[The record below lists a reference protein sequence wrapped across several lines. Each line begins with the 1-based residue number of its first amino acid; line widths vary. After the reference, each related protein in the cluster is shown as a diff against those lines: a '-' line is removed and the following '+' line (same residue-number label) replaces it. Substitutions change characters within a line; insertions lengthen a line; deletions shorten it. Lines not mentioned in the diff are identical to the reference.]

1 MDTPAVCNKN
11 CVCVDGDCEFF
22 HLPILKDRKIIKKIY
37 DGLSGISK
45 VEENAEK
52 RKANCRFGQLCYNR
66 ECGFRHRVSVKDR
79 ERLIKE
85 FNDFKLNDIKVERKP
100 KEVKVKSFNISHK
113 NAFDLLEDVEEKEEV
128 KKVEV
133 KKSWADLVDDDF
145 QMKF

>member
-1 MDTPAVCNKN
+1 MSKMTTPVCNKN
-11 CVCVDGDCEFF
+11 CVCVDSDCEFF
-22 HLPILKDRKIIKKIY
+22 HLPVFKDRKIIKKIY

-45 VEENAEK
+45 TEENAEK

-85 FNDFKLNDIKVERKP
+85 FNDFKLKDIKVEKDV

-113 NAFDLLEDVEEKEEV
+113 NAFELLEGVEEVE
-128 KKVEV
+128 KVEI

-145 QMKF
+145 YMNY

>member
-1 MDTPAVCNKN
+1 MSKMTTPVCNKN
-11 CVCVDGDCEFF
+11 CVCVDSDCEFF
-22 HLPILKDRKIIKKIY
+22 HLPVFKDRKIIKKIY

-45 VEENAEK
+45 TEENAEK

-85 FNDFKLNDIKVERKP
+85 FNDFKLKDIKVEKDV

-113 NAFDLLEDVEEKEEV
+113 NAFELLEEVEEVE
-128 KKVEV
+128 KVEI

-145 QMKF
+145 YMNY

>member
-1 MDTPAVCNKN
+1 MTTPVCNKN
-11 CVCVDGDCEFF
+11 CVCVDSDCEFF
-22 HLPILKDRKIIKKIY
+22 HLPIFKDRKIIKKIY

-45 VEENAEK
+45 TEENAEK
-52 RKANCRFGQLCYNR
+52 RKANCRFGQLCYNK

-85 FNDFKLNDIKVERKP
+85 FNDFKLKDIKVEKDV

-113 NAFDLLEDVEEKEEV
+113 NAFELLEEVEEVEEV
-128 KKVEV
+128 EKKVEI

-145 QMKF
+145 YMKY